1 MQQTWTPSSANTWTS
16 TFVSL
21 AARYLKATDN
31 WAWWDANKAKL
42 QAMMD
47 ANIVALQKS
56 NGLCRVFQPFR
67 VSPVANYGYMMNN
80 AEDYRQ
86 ENVRKQTCTGNDQ

>member
-1 MQQTWTPSSANTWTS
+1 
-16 TFVSL
+16 
-21 AARYLKATDN
+21 
-31 WAWWDANKAKL
+31 
-42 QAMMD
+42 MMD

-80 AEDYRQ
+80 AEDYRR